1 MATIS
6 EKREVSGFSEVA
18 LQGYGDLIIE
28 QNPDA
33 PESLVIEAD
42 QEIMSRLSSEVRGGR
57 LILGFDM
64 AWYDWIGWG
73 LEWLFTPN
81 KAIRYHLSMKQI
93 SNVAV
98 SGAANLTS
106 ARMQSD
112 SLRLTV
118 SGAGKMRIGE
128 VQAQSLSTTIS
139 GAGDIEAGAGTV
151 GRLELH
157 ISGSG
162 TVRMADVPTQ
172 ETRINISGS
181 GSAQVDAAK
190 VLDVHISGAGD
201 VKYKGAPT
209 LTQHISG
216 AGSIRP
222 F

>member
-6 EKREVSGFSEVA
+6 EKRDVRDFNEVA
-18 LQGYGDLIIE
+18 LQGYGELLIE

-64 AWYDWIGWG
+64 AWYDWLGWG

-93 SNVAV
+93 NSVAV
-98 SGAANLTS
+98 SGSADLSS
-106 ARMQSD
+106 ARIQSGM
-112 SLRLTV
+112 LRLAV
-118 SGAGKMRIGE
+118 SGAGKIRIGE
-128 VQAQSLSTTIS
+128 IQAEALST
-139 GAGDIEAGAGTV
+139 A
-151 GRLELH
+151 

-162 TVRMADVPTQ
+162 DVEVGAGAVARHELHVSGSGAVRMPNVQTQ
-172 ETRINISGS
+172 ETRISISGS
-181 GSAQVDAAK
+181 GSAQIDASK

-201 VKYKGAPT
+201 VRYKGTPT
-209 LTQHISG
+209 LTQRISG
-216 AGSIRP
+216 AGSIRTL
-222 F
+222 